1 MFLFIFNDVIN
12 TEPNLFLTI
21 LINGLITYNFNNIA
35 NNLDG
40 FVFSENQNRQPN
52 WVAHLVTQRFQLTRI
67 KAVPRISQYV

>member
-21 LINGLITYNFNNIA
+21 LINGLITDNFNNIA

-40 FVFSENQNRQPN
+40 FVFLEYQNR
-52 WVAHLVTQRFQLTRI
+52 
-67 KAVPRISQYV
+67 

>member
-40 FVFSENQNRQPN
+40 FVFSEYQNR
-52 WVAHLVTQRFQLTRI
+52 
-67 KAVPRISQYV
+67 